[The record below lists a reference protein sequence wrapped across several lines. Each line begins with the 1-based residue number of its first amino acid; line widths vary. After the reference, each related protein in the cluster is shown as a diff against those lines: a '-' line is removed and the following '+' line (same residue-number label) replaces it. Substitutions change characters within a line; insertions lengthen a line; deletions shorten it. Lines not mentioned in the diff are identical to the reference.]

1 MHIWYNHKNIS
12 IDSWSSDN
20 GNLVTVDDTSIMIH
34 RLECVPSRK
43 QGMGSVYI
51 NRGTE
56 IACEA

>member
-1 MHIWYNHKNIS
+1 MHMWYNHS

-43 QGMGSVYI
+43 QYAVRLYI
-51 NRGTE
+51 EGTE